1 MLSRSGIVVFVS
13 CFFIADVSPV
23 QSAFARNVLNHQL
36 LALALFNP
44 SEQGRTALDIVFNDG
59 PSSSQS
65 YYWRSLILVHSMGK

>member
-1 MLSRSGIVVFVS
+1 MPRVF
-13 CFFIADVSPV
+13 FTNVSPF

-59 PSSSQS
+59 SSS
-65 YYWRSLILVHSMGK
+65 SLFYTSRALIIMLQYGQIMAML